1 MNYTIHLSETTN
13 EEVRKVILAPLREY
27 NQSQTGVDEYRGLAI
42 ELRDDQGL
50 AVGGLWGG
58 TNYDWLF
65 VQLLVIPEPLRGQGV
80 GRQLL
85 SLAEAEATKR
95 GCHAAWLDT
104 FEFQARSFYERL
116 GYKCFGQL
124 ENYPRGFSRFFMQK
138 SLSRDSVSAA

>member
-1 MNYTIHLSETTN
+1 MNYTIHLSETTS